1 MKKVLDTKNI
11 TKIYGNKDNKTYALS
26 GIDFTVTEGE
36 FVGIMGPSGSGK
48 TTLLNILGGIDKPSS
63 GTIKIMNENIE
74 NLQKDELA
82 LFRRKNIGFIFQEF
96 NLLDSLTLREN
107 IMLPMILDKKQA
119 KEMELCAQ
127 EIMTFFDIYDIKDK
141 YPYNVS
147 GGQKQRAAASRAL
160 MNQPSI
166 VLADE
171 PTGNLDSKSSNN
183 IMKTLVKMNEERS
196 STILMVTHD
205 PFAASFCNRII
216 FIKDGTIEMEIIKKG
231 DRKTFFDQIL
241 DCEAVLGGDRR

>member
-1 MKKVLDTKNI
+1 MKTVLDTKSI
-11 TKIYGNKDNKTYALS
+11 TKIYGNKDNKTHALC
-26 GIDFTVTEGE
+26 GIDLTVMEGE

-63 GTIKIMNENIE
+63 GTIKIMDNNMES
-74 NLQKDELA
+74 LQKDQLA
-82 LFRRKNIGFIFQEF
+82 LFRRQNIGFIFQEF

-119 KEMELCAQ
+119 KEMEARAQ
-127 EIMTFFDIYDIKDK
+127 DIMQFFDIYDIKDK
-141 YPYNVS
+141 YPFHVS

-160 MNQPSI
+160 INEPSI

-183 IMKTLVKMNEERS
+183 VMQTLVKMNEERN

-205 PFAASFCNRII
+205 PFAASFCHRII
-216 FIKDGTIEMEIIKKG
+216 FIKDGSIEMEIVKKG
-231 DRKTFFDQIL
+231 ERQEFFDQIL
-241 DCEAVLGGDRR
+241 DCEAILGGDRR

>member
-11 TKIYGNKDNKTYALS
+11 TKIYGNKDNKTHALS

-82 LFRRKNIGFIFQEF
+82 LFRRRNIGFIFQEF

-119 KEMELCAQ
+119 KEMEVCAQ

-183 IMKTLVKMNEERS
+183 IMKTLVKMNEERN

-216 FIKDGTIEMEIIKKG
+216 FIKDGTIEMEIVKKG
-231 DRKTFFDQIL
+231 DRKAFFDQIL
-241 DCEAVLGGDRR
+241 DCEAILGGDRR